1 MSVAAN
7 PSKPP
12 SNPAGSKVRVV
23 LIDDHAMVRQALAA
37 VLAESEG
44 IEIVGQGADV
54 PSAVEFIRAGTCDV
68 LVLDYNLPGGG
79 ALSVIEEVAR
89 RKLKTRVL
97 ILTVHEST
105 HYAVRVLEA
114 GAAGYMVKSGAVEE
128 LYGAIRTVHSGE
140 VYVSPKLAA
149 AVLDHL
155 RRPKRERTGLAALSD
170 REFELLR
177 LLARGVGLKE
187 AAEALSVSVS
197 AASTY
202 RARLLKKL
210 DLSSTSELIRF
221 AIENDLVE

>member
-1 MSVAAN
+1 LS
-7 PSKPP
+7 
-12 SNPAGSKVRVV
+12 AGDKVRVA
-23 LIDDHAMVRQALAA
+23 LIDDHAMVRQALGA
-37 VLAESEG
+37 VLAEIEG
-44 IEIVGQGADV
+44 IEVVGMGEDV
-54 PSAVEFIRAGTCDV
+54 AEAVEFVRGGSCDV

-89 RKLKTRVL
+89 RKLPARVL

-114 GAAGYMVKSGAVEE
+114 GAAGFMVKSGAVEE
-128 LYGAIRTVHSGE
+128 LRDAIRAVHAGE
-140 VYVSPKLAA
+140 VYVSPKLSG

-155 RRPKRERTGLAALSD
+155 RRPRRERTGVAALSD

-202 RARLLKKL
+202 RARILKKL
-210 DLSSTSELIRF
+210 ELASTGELIRF
-221 AIENDLVE
+221 ALENGLVE

>member
-1 MSVAAN
+1 MSSDA
-7 PSKPP
+7 
-12 SNPAGSKVRVV
+12 VRVV

-44 IEIVGQGADV
+44 IEVVGQGEDV
-54 PSAVEFIRAGTCDV
+54 EEALRFVREEACDV

-79 ALSVIEEVAR
+79 ALSVVEEIAR
-89 RKLKTRVL
+89 GKLGVRVL
-97 ILTVHEST
+97 VLTVHESA

-114 GAAGYMVKSGAVEE
+114 GAGGYMVKSGAVDE
-128 LYGAIRTVHSGE
+128 LRDAIRSVHAGE
-140 VYVSPKLAA
+140 VYVSPKLSG

-155 RRPKRERTGLAALSD
+155 RRPRRERTGVAALSD

-187 AAEALSVSVS
+187 AAATLSVSVS

-202 RARLLKKL
+202 RARILRKL
-210 DLSSTSELIRF
+210 DLGSTSELIRF
-221 AIENDLVE
+221 ALEHGLVE